1 MQSCVSEMLVQRP
14 KQFSSE
20 LSSFTYLIHNVLLLQ
35 MQKEKRKKK
44 RKNKKK
50 KKNKNKRKA
59 SKADTEPDSER
70 IREV

>member
-1 MQSCVSEMLVQRP
+1 MLVQRP
-14 KQFSSE
+14 KQFSSK
-20 LSSFTYLIHNVLLLQ
+20 LSLFTYLIHNVFLVQ

-44 RKNKKK
+44 ERTKK

-59 SKADTEPDSER
+59 SEPHMEPDSKR

>member
-1 MQSCVSEMLVQRP
+1 MLVQRP

-20 LSSFTYLIHNVLLLQ
+20 LSSFTYLIHNVFLCRC
-35 MQKEKRKKK
+35 KRKKE
-44 RKNKKK
+44 KKK
-50 KKNKNKRKA
+50 KEQKEEKNKNKRKA